1 VTGGEDGKIN
11 AWPIRPIELESS
23 DEGGEDDDDEDADGM
38 DIDVASPKGR
48 KRELQ
53 TDTKPVRSSH
63 ENSVYHK

>member
-1 VTGGEDGKIN
+1 MTGGEDGKIN

-23 DEGGEDDDDEDADGM
+23 DEGGEEDDSEDADGM
-38 DIDVASPKGR
+38 DIDVASPKSR

-53 TDTKPVRSSH
+53 TDTKPVRSSY